1 MRECGLALV
10 IQQGGALGHLVV
22 LAGVAVHPEK
32 RRREL
37 VIVTS
42 NVSYAMI
49 GSQIEPK
56 FRLRPKTHLSHDS
69 RNTVFS
75 RLLSVAFRFD
85 MRRVVLTSVQVVG
98 RCRSSGRCPASHTA
112 LMHPLLMAFFNLQ
125 SAVTEVTL
133 QWQLAE
139 SSQGETR
146 WVTCRGRASNHRVV
160 GA

>member
-1 MRECGLALV
+1 MRECGLAVV
-10 IQQGGALGHLVV
+10 IQQGGGGALGHLVV

-56 FRLRPKTHLSHDS
+56 FRLRPKTHLSHHS
-69 RNTVFS
+69 RM
-75 RLLSVAFRFD
+75 LSVAFRFD
-85 MRRVVLTSVQVVG
+85 LRRVVLTSVQMMG
-98 RCRSSGRCPASHTA
+98 RCRSTGRCPASHTA

-125 SAVTEVTL
+125 SAVTEATL

-146 WVTCRGRASNHRVV
+146 WVTCRGRASIAATIVV
-160 GA
+160 NAA